1 MNRYSGIAD
10 KLITDSAQ
18 KASRYDK
25 AFMLTERY
33 RYLPIRTPTGI
44 ASLDTCL
51 GCFDKLSDYE
61 INVTGECHKELVTVL
76 SDCSVAYDNNYIY
89 IDCSDMS
96 AKDIYDCMN
105 AMIDRYIIRPV
116 VVVDYLQRLNPS
128 KDNYSGSGAENIAID
143 ENIHILRKMAVDN
156 D

>member
-1 MNRYSGIAD
+1 
-10 KLITDSAQ
+10 
-18 KASRYDK
+18 
-25 AFMLTERY
+25 
-33 RYLPIRTPTGI
+33 
-44 ASLDTCL
+44 
-51 GCFDKLSDYE
+51 
-61 INVTGECHKELVTVL
+61 
-76 SDCSVAYDNNYIY
+76 
-89 IDCSDMS
+89 MS

>member
-33 RYLPIRTPTGI
+33 SYLPIRTPTGI

-51 GCFDKLSDYE
+51 GGGLAEKTL
-61 INVTGECHKELVTVL
+61 TV
-76 SDCSVAYDNNYIY
+76 
-89 IDCSDMS
+89 
-96 AKDIYDCMN
+96 
-105 AMIDRYIIRPV
+105 IRGIP
-116 VVVDYLQRLNPS
+116 
-128 KDNYSGSGAENIAID
+128 GAGKTTFVIQN
-143 ENIHILRKMAVDN
+143 
-156 D
+156 